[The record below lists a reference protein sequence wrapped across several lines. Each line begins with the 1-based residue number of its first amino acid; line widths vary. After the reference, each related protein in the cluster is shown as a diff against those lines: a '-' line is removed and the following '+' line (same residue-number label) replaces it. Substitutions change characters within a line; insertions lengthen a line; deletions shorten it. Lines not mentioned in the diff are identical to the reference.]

1 MTSYQQSIETT
12 KSWKEAVSAMWKRQR
27 VMLYMS
33 IASLF
38 LLIDAAVA
46 LIIGVCSVEDNPT
59 YGIPMIIVG
68 IILFLLMFAPI
79 VISVVMSWIF
89 YFDIR
94 RWRKAAP
101 ESLKKSI
108 RLYSIGLL
116 IVIIATTAASL
127 LGGFTTIPYFGVLA
141 QFANS
146 FIELAA
152 VGGVVVQFIAIIKL
166 RRAKDMPEKAQKGAH
181 YIFLS
186 QIISFATSIIFS
198 ICFAIAVILALFHA
212 VNVSERLYDYEYNT
226 NQRYDYDNKY
236 SERDDIFTTGITY
249 SINEEVAEDNDMAL
263 FQHMME
269 ADGAVVVAI
278 FSILILLVGSVAT
291 MFFNYRGWWL
301 IGQSELKILPAPIE
315 PEESIEEVTCEVV
328 EFYEDADTSNQ
339 TNE

>member
-198 ICFAIAVILALFHA
+198 ICFAFAVI
-212 VNVSERLYDYEYNT
+212 
-226 NQRYDYDNKY
+226 Y
-236 SERDDIFTTGITY
+236 S
-249 SINEEVAEDNDMAL
+249 S
-263 FQHMME
+263 
-269 ADGAVVVAI
+269 
-278 FSILILLVGSVAT
+278 
-291 MFFNYRGWWL
+291 
-301 IGQSELKILPAPIE
+301 
-315 PEESIEEVTCEVV
+315 
-328 EFYEDADTSNQ
+328 
-339 TNE
+339 